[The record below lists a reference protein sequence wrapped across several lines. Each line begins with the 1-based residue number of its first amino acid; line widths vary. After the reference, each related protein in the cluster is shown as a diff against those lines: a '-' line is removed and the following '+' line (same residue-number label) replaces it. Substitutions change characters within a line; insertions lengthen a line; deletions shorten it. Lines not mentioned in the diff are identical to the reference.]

1 MSTTRDEIIS
11 PDSAAAAATVA
22 GSPDDAS
29 ATVYSIAVAEDGTIT
44 STMATNLAGEG
55 YLEVDRET
63 YDAASAAMMTPGG
76 AWYRDGVVVPKP
88 APPPP
93 PIVLPGDVLFARLTD
108 DEYDALD
115 ASIRQGETARVYR
128 TWASVTSITEGSAMW
143 GLVDRHLAKIVSDE
157 RRAAILASAA
167 ADPPA

>member
-1 MSTTRDEIIS
+1 MSTAQNETAPQDPIA
-11 PDSAAAAATVA
+11 DATVA
-22 GSPDDAS
+22 GSSDDAS
-29 ATVYSIAVAEDGTIT
+29 TTIYSIAVAEDGTIT

-63 YDAASAAMMTPGG
+63 YETASAAMMTPGG
-76 AWYRDGVVVPKP
+76 AWYRDGVVVSKP

-143 GLVDRHLAKIVSDE
+143 DLVDRHLAKVVSDE

-167 ADPPA
+167 GDPPV